1 MKKLLVS
8 LALLLSVSANANTL
22 MESVAKSITTGLMQ
36 QRNVMGWVVG
46 DTANYNITMMQ
57 FIKGT
62 MVMSITAVT
71 ATEVTMQQ
79 DMDLGFMGKQACT
92 SILNADTAEIKSMT
106 CNGQAQDPS
115 TAGDVE
121 ILEQKADTVTV
132 PAGTF
137 ECIYIKAKSTDAQGT
152 ATEQEQWVN
161 KIVPVSMMV
170 KAIQQSQM
178 GPVVIELASY
188 KKM

>member
-1 MKKLLVS
+1 MKKLLV
-8 LALLLSVSANANTL
+8 AIAMFISVAANANTL
-22 MESVAKSITTGLMQ
+22 MESVAKSVTNSLMQ
-36 QRNVMGWVVG
+36 ERNVMGWVVG
-46 DTANYNITMMQ
+46 DTANYNLTMAS

-71 ATEVTMQQ
+71 DTEVTMQQ
-79 DMDLGFMGKQACT
+79 DMDMGFLGKQACT

-106 CNGQAQDPS
+106 CNGQAQDPG
-115 TAGDVE
+115 TASDVE

-137 ECIYIKAKSTDAQGT
+137 ECIYIKAKSTSAQGS
-152 ATEQEQWVN
+152 TEQEQWVN

-170 KAIQQSQM
+170 KAVSQSQM